1 MILNKIEELKQ
12 KLNNEIESE
21 CPYSQIL
28 KTSKEIDEL
37 LAIYY
42 LKNIEDII

>member
-1 MILNKIEELKQ
+1 MKTEKIETLKR
-12 KLNNEIESE
+12 KLDDEIARN

-37 LAIYY
+37 LAQYY
-42 LKNIEDII
+42 LENIKDII